1 MSYIAGVVPFTTI
14 DYPDHLSA
22 VIFFA
27 GCPLKCPYCHNAS
40 LRAYKDIYPYQWTE
54 ILDFLKQRQGLLEAV
69 VFSGGEPLMQQD
81 LYEKMQ
87 DVKNLSFKV
96 GVHTSGFYSAHLEK
110 LLPLL
115 DWVGLDIKA
124 PWEKYVNVS
133 SNPKIVQEV
142 QTTLKLLLD
151 AGIDFEARTTADPS
165 FLTPD
170 DILTI
175 GQELSQKGVKNYAL
189 QLYRPFKEAL
199 HTPTHA
205 EIRAFADKKITEVLT
220 GLFSKFTL
228 RND

>member
-14 DYPDHLSA
+14 DFPEHLSA

-27 GCPLKCPYCHNAS
+27 GCPLKCPYCHNHA
-40 LRAYKDIYPYQWTE
+40 LRAYKDIYPHQWKE
-54 ILDFLKQRQGLLEAV
+54 ILEFLKQRQGLLEAV

-96 GVHTSGFYSAHLEK
+96 GVHTSGAYSAHLEK

-124 PWEKYVNVS
+124 PWEKYTFISPNS
-133 SNPKIVQEV
+133 KITQEV

-151 AGIDFEARTTADPS
+151 SGVDFEARTTADPS
-165 FLTPD
+165 FLTPE
-170 DILTI
+170 DILAI
-175 GQELSQKGVKNYAL
+175 GHDLAQKGVKKYAL
-189 QLYRPFKEAL
+189 QLYRPFEGAL
-199 HTPTHA
+199 HTPNNA
-205 EIRAFADKKITEVLT
+205 EIRAFADKKILDTLSSI
-220 GLFSKFTL
+220 FPKFIL